1 MAAVRVSPEARGV
14 YERLVTDSVL
24 PEGSVVALIHGD
36 ANRPGRVFVMEKAA
50 GTWRY
55 RALTSAGIPAPTPD
69 SLCQE
74 CHAGGVADFLFGLPR
89 SRAPAALP

>member
-55 RALTSAGIPAPTPD
+55 RALTPTGVPALTPEGP
-69 SLCQE
+69 CQA

-89 SRAPAALP
+89 SRSPAALP

>member
-1 MAAVRVSPEARGV
+1 MAAVRVSPEARAG
-14 YERLVTDSVL
+14 YEMLVTDSVL

-36 ANRPGRVFVMEKAA
+36 TNRPGRVFVMEKAR

-55 RALTSAGIPAPTPD
+55 RALTSTGMPAPTPE
-69 SLCQE
+69 SPCQG

-89 SRAPAALP
+89 SRAPATLP